1 MKFKDF
7 VLKKH
12 RTFTSALSWALR
24 GTVAALAV
32 TLTLMPNSWAASS
45 ETVLQTFN
53 IATAADPV
61 TGLAM
66 DADGNLYGTTRLGGS
81 GACGAGCGVVF
92 KLTKTGDGEFSYS
105 VLHTFAGPFSDGG
118 NPFGAPILDSAGNV
132 YGTTTDGGEAGCG
145 AADPG

>member
-1 MKFKDF
+1 MNFKDF
-7 VLKKH
+7 VVGKRRSL
-12 RTFTSALSWALR
+12 TSAFSWMLR
-24 GTVAALAV
+24 GTVAGVVV
-32 TLTLMPNSWAASS
+32 TLILMPNSWAASS

-92 KLTKTGDGEFSYS
+92 KLTKTGEGEFSYS

-118 NPFGAPILDSAGNV
+118 NPFGAPLVDSAG
-132 YGTTTDGGEAGCG
+132 
-145 AADPG
+145 